1 MDQIMIGDRVSY
13 WRKRRGQSQ
22 TALAGLAGINHSYL
36 SKIENG
42 VRPVER
48 RATLVALAEA
58 LQVSVSELTG
68 RPGDPTDPARARA
81 AASIPA
87 IREALIMR
95 AVGQTRPPSKP
106 ATVDQ
111 LLVTSAAAD
120 YAASATILPDLLAS
134 TTGAEL
140 VQVCY
145 AAMSFCTYV
154 GYGDLGREA
163 ARLALATA
171 EELDDPR
178 WIAVA
183 GWAHAQALPP
193 ETAGLAV
200 TLARQAAE
208 RVQPY
213 IGRDT
218 AARQAYG
225 MLHLIAALRA
235 AIAGMPAD
243 AVSHLDE
250 AEAEAATLGDP
261 GADGGLCRLGFGPT
275 NVAIWRS
282 TVLSEIGDVEQSAA
296 VARRVEPGRLPI
308 PNRQAMF
315 WVDYGRTLATLNRD
329 DEAVA
334 AFLRAETVCPQLVRL
349 LPTVQSTIGAIWRRK
364 RRAAI
369 TPQLRRA
376 AEMVGIR
383 DH

>member
-1 MDQIMIGDRVSY
+1 MDQPITIGDRVSY
-13 WRKRRGQSQ
+13 WRQRRGKSQ
-22 TALAGLAGINHSYL
+22 RTLAELAGISQSYL
-36 SKIENG
+36 SQIETG
-42 VRPVER
+42 GRPVER

-58 LQVSVSELTG
+58 LGVSVEELTG
-68 RPGDPTDPARARA
+68 RPGDPTDPARAKA
-81 AASIPA
+81 AAAIPA

-95 AVGQTRPPSKP
+95 AAGQTRPPSQP
-106 ATVDQ
+106 VAVGQ

-120 YAASATILPDLLAS
+120 YAASAKLLPDLLAS
-134 TTGAEL
+134 ATGADL
-140 VQVCY
+140 VKVCY
-145 AAMSFCTYV
+145 AAMSFCVYV
-154 GYGDLGREA
+154 GYADLGREA

-171 EELDDPR
+171 EELDDPT
-178 WIAVA
+178 WLAVA
-183 GWAHAQALPP
+183 GWVHARALPP

-208 RVQPY
+208 RVQPH
-213 IGRDT
+213 ISNPQ
-218 AARQAYG
+218 ARQAYG
-225 MLHLIAALRA
+225 MLHLIAALRS
-235 AIAGMPAD
+235 AIAGMPGD
-243 AVSHLDE
+243 AISHLDE

-261 GADGGLCRLGFGPT
+261 ADGGLCRLGFGPT

-282 TVLSEIGDVEQSAA
+282 TVLGEIGDVEQSAA
-296 VARRVEPGRLPI
+296 VAGQVEPSRLPI

-315 WVDYGRTLATLNRD
+315 WIDHGRTLAALRRD